1 MSHIIFS
8 RHILKEKGEFLCQTI
23 LNAPFGMNALDDS
36 ARPAHHVA
44 VNVTAAMIGEMT
56 AEMTVTYG
64 IAMTVVVID
73 KIIYKELLLAAP
85 ILNLSYIL

>member
-56 AEMTVTYG
+56 VTDG